1 MNLHHLEQELH
12 LSCHSNF
19 SNLTFFQA
27 NSGIPYPKLT
37 VKNSCTTK
45 LFDLSDYC
53 TDDDD
58 DDDDDDN
65 DDGDNDDFELDQN
78 LHRTCV

>member
-1 MNLHHLEQELH
+1 M
-12 LSCHSNF
+12 
-19 SNLTFFQA
+19 
-27 NSGIPYPKLT
+27 
-37 VKNSCTTK
+37 KNSCTTK

-53 TDDDD
+53 TDDD